1 MRLLISGATTS
12 LERFAADPAVS
23 AHVGHLWTPATSNCL
38 RRVCSTGLPWAADNA
53 AFGTQWNTEAFEK
66 AALFKIPAAPST
78 PLFLTVP
85 DVVGDS
91 RATLA
96 LFRVWHRRLSVTG
109 LPLALVLQ
117 DGVEN
122 QLLPWELFSW
132 AFVGGSRRY
141 ASGVWGWGRFTEW
154 KESRAAADV
163 IRETQRRGKRVHV
176 GRVNG
181 LRRLRHFYN
190 LRVDT
195 ADGSSLSLYPDTLI
209 PQFVTALREWEGER
223 GRAATSTGAAGC
235 AQVDREA
242 VHDP

>member
-12 LERFAADPAVS
+12 LERFATDPAV
-23 AHVGHLWTPATSNCL
+23 APHIGHLWTPATANGLS
-38 RRVCSTGLPWAADNA
+38 RVCATGLPWAADNA

-66 AALFKIPAAPST
+66 AAFFKIPSAPVR

-96 LFRVWHRRLSVTG
+96 LFHVWHRLLSVTG

-117 DGVEN
+117 DGVES

-132 AFVGGSRRY
+132 VFVGGSRRY
-141 ASGVWGWGRFTEW
+141 ASGVWGKGPFTEW

-163 IRETQRRGKRVHV
+163 IREAQKRGKRVHA

-181 LRRLRHFYN
+181 LRRLRHFYD
-190 LRVDT
+190 LEVDT
-195 ADGSSLSLYPDTLI
+195 ADGSSLSLYPNTLI
-209 PQFVTALREWEGER
+209 PQFVAALREWETER
-223 GRAATSTGAAGC
+223 GSAATARGSAGC
-235 AQVDREA
+235 AQVDCET